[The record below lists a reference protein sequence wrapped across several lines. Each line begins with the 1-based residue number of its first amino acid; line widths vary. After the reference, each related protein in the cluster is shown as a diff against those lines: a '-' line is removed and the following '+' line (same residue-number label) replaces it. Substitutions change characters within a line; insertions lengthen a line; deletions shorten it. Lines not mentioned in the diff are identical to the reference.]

1 MLGQGVGGIEAVHA
15 EVAQQGLEEVVLG
28 RVLEQVGLEA
38 VSADLNETRAIISS
52 ATATAAAKCRHKDQR

>member
-38 VSADLNETRAIISS
+38 VSADLNETR
-52 ATATAAAKCRHKDQR
+52 